1 MEHTLAIDFG
11 TTNSTVY
18 LLRNGKEEQL
28 WNNKGSKEYLF
39 PSFVAYKKDE
49 IVTGFAAKKL
59 FGMERQFVVGCVKR
73 LIGLTYESYLKLDR
87 KDIFVVMMVILTS
100 L

>member
-18 LLRNGKEEQL
+18 LLRN
-28 WNNKGSKEYLF
+28 
-39 PSFVAYKKDE
+39 AYKGNE
-49 IVTGFAAKKL
+49 VVTGYAAKRL
-59 FGMERQFVVGCVKR
+59 FGMDRQFVVGSVKK

-87 KDIFVVMMVILTS
+87 QDIFVVMMVILT
-100 L
+100 LL

>member
-1 MEHTLAIDFG
+1 ME
-11 TTNSTVY
+11 Y
-18 LLRNGKEEQL
+18 E
-28 WNNKGSKEYLF
+28 GSKEYLF

-49 IVTGFAAKKL
+49 VVTGYDAKKL
-59 FGMERQFVVGCVKR
+59 FGMERQYVVGYVKK

-87 KDIFVVMMVILTS
+87 QDIFVGMMVILTS